1 MIRKF
6 NTSRYMSNDTSSD
19 KLKMLH
25 VNIFR
30 PVAEKKSK
38 NIYIL
43 RTHLCN
49 ASRVVIEI
57 LWQKDTGI
65 TEMQRQKMAEMVQ

>member
-6 NTSRYMSNDTSSD
+6 NTSSD

-30 PVAEKKSK
+30 PVAEKNSK
-38 NIYIL
+38 YIYIL
-43 RTHLCN
+43 RTHFCN

-57 LWQKDTGI
+57 LWQKDKGI